1 MKIHKHI
8 EIVSSSLPVLSSMS
22 ERSRNAIQKTLQKHY
37 LHVGI
42 TLIDTPNDLKKL
54 IKRKPDL
61 VFLGMKFVPEVSSMV
76 HNEPIKYWI
85 SEHLD
90 IHGIPYTGS
99 SKRAHIQ
106 ELNKDIAKDL
116 MLEADISTAKY
127 YVGKRG
133 MPATWQNNNLKY
145 PVFIKPANRGGG
157 IGIDD
162 FSIAYGQAAIN
173 AKVRSVTNSLQS
185 DVLVEEFLSGQE
197 YSVAI
202 MRKPDSDGY
211 DSLAIELSTQQEGT
225 DVSFISSN
233 IKEAN
238 SEVVLTVDDL
248 AVNQQ
253 VSQLALDAFVALG
266 ARDYGRI
273 DIRLDEHGVPHFL
286 EANLLPS
293 LIEDYGSFPKA
304 CKLNAHIDYESMIL
318 NIVDLAFTRTAKTPE
333 LVLQNI

>member
-1 MKIHKHI
+1 MNAQ
-8 EIVSSSLPVLSSMS
+8 EVLY
-22 ERSRNAIQKTLQKHY
+22 KKHY
-37 LHVGI
+37 RKVGI

-54 IKRKPDL
+54 IECKPDL
-61 VFLGMKFVPEVSSMV
+61 VFLGMKFVPEVSSMA

-85 SEHLD
+85 SEYLD
-90 IHGIPYTGS
+90 IHGINYTGS
-99 SKRAHIQ
+99 GKRAHIQ

-133 MPATWQNNNLKY
+133 VPATWQNQNLRY

-162 FSIAYGQAAIN
+162 FSVAYGQADIN
-173 AKVRSVTNSLQS
+173 AKVSSVTKNLQS

-202 MRKPDSDGY
+202 LRKPDSEEY
-211 DSLAIELSTQQEGT
+211 DSLAIELSTQQDGN

-253 VSQLALDAFVALG
+253 VSQLALEAFVALG

-273 DIRLDEHGVPHFL
+273 DIRLDSHGVPHFL

-304 CKLNAHIDYESMIL
+304 CKLNAHINYESMIL
-318 NIVDLAFTRTAKTPE
+318 NIVDLAFTRTAKKPE
-333 LVLQNI
+333 LVLQTI